1 MSLIAKHGGNFIPA
15 PEGLHRAVCVDVV
28 DLGMVDGQWGKKRK
42 CRIMWEIDSKMDD
55 GKRFVVGKQ
64 YTLSLHEKSGL
75 HKDLKAW
82 RGVAFTP
89 DELKGFDVEKVIGA
103 PCQLLIGH
111 TEKDGSVYANISAIT
126 KADPKAKLTP
136 SGTYIRAKNREG
148 AAAVIEEEPETD
160 SDTETV
166 EEPCP
171 F

>member
-1 MSLIAKHGGNFIPA
+1 MSLIARHGGNFIPA

-28 DLGMVDGQWGKKRK
+28 DLGMVDGQWGKKHK
-42 CRIMWEIDSKMDD
+42 CRVMWELDCKMDD

-111 TEKDGSVYANISAIT
+111 VEKDGNVYANISAIT
-126 KADPKAKLTP
+126 KADPKAKLLP
-136 SGTYIRAKNREG
+136 SGTYIRAKDREG
-148 AAAVIEEEPETD
+148 APTVIEEDTETD
-160 SDTETV
+160 SDTETG
-166 EEPCP
+166 EEPVP